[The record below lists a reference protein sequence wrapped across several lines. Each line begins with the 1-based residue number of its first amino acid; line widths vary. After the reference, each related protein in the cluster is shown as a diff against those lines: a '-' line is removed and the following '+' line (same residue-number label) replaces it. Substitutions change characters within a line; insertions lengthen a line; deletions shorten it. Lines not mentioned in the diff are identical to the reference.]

1 MEFRIDVR
9 RIAQLLMAI
18 VILLA
23 LADVAGMIVRFELH
37 HEYAFGLIDT
47 FNLNFENN
55 VPTFFATLM
64 LVSCA
69 ALLAVIARHAAAVDG
84 NAAYW
89 KWLGILFLFLAVDED
104 ASLHELLIEPMR
116 AHLPVAGPL
125 YFAWV
130 VPYGLAV
137 LVVGAIYLKFVW
149 SLPARTRR
157 LFVAAGS
164 IYLAGA
170 LGFEFAGGW
179 YLSQPGASEDLRYSL
194 LVAAEESLEMSGI
207 VLFIYALLDHLRQ
220 RLRGEPL
227 RIRIPAAASGTGC
240 PPP

>member
-1 MEFRIDVR
+1 MEIRIDAR
-9 RIAQLLMAI
+9 RTALGLMAI
-18 VILLA
+18 VIA
-23 LADVAGMIVRFELH
+23 LAGAHIGGMVARYALG

-55 VPTFFATLM
+55 VPTFFATFM
-64 LVSCA
+64 LVACA
-69 ALLAVIARHAAAVDG
+69 VLLAITARQYAAAG
-84 NAAYW
+84 GGAAWW
-89 KWLGILFLFLAVDED
+89 KWLAILFAFLAVDED
-104 ASLHELLIEPMR
+104 ASLHELLIEPAR
-116 AHLPVAGPL
+116 EYLPVTGPL

-137 LVVGAIYLKFVW
+137 LVVGLIYLRFVW

-164 IYLAGA
+164 VYLIGA
-170 LGFEFAGGW
+170 LGFEFAGGD
-179 YLSQPGASEDLRYSL
+179 YLSRAGATEDLRYSF

-227 RIRIPAAASGTGC
+227 RIRIPAAAGETGC
-240 PPP
+240 PPR

>member
-1 MEFRIDVR
+1 MELRIDAR
-9 RIAQLLMAI
+9 GTALCLAAI
-18 VILLA
+18 VIVLA
-23 LADVAGMIVRFELH
+23 VAHVGGMVARYVFD

-55 VPTFFATLM
+55 VPTFFTTFM
-64 LVSCA
+64 LVACA
-69 ALLAVIARHAAAVDG
+69 ALLAVIARHSAMTDG
-84 NAAYW
+84 GATYW
-89 KWLGILFLFLAVDED
+89 KWLAIVFLFLAVDED
-104 ASLHELLIEPMR
+104 ASLHELLIQPLRERLPM
-116 AHLPVAGPL
+116 AGPL

-137 LVVGAIYLKFVW
+137 LVVGLVYLKFVQ
-149 SLPARTRR
+149 SLPVRTRR

-179 YLSQPGASEDLRYSL
+179 YLSQVEASEDFRYSL
-194 LVAAEESLEMSGI
+194 LVAVEELLEMSGI

-220 RLRGEPL
+220 RLEGAAL
-227 RIRIPAAASGTGC
+227 QIRIPAAESETGC
-240 PPP
+240 PPR